1 MSELCKLGIK
11 AAQEGLA
18 KGDFTSVE
26 LVQAVIDAYRS
37 KNGDVGA
44 YLTFDEEA
52 ALKAAAENPN
62 DFTATLSNP
71 TSTCSHKTSSTCTI
85 HKRMTSFCNFFSK

>member
-26 LVQAVIDAYRS
+26 LVQSVIDAYRC

-52 ALKAAAENPN
+52 ALKAAAENPAAVPIAVKDLIN
-62 DFTATLSNP
+62 VA
-71 TSTCSHKTSSTCTI
+71 
-85 HKRMTSFCNFFSK
+85 